1 MNYKFHFQKKK
12 KKSKKPKQHPNFYP
26 QQVDKIYSKL
36 L

>member
-1 MNYKFHFQKKK
+1 MNYKFHFQKN